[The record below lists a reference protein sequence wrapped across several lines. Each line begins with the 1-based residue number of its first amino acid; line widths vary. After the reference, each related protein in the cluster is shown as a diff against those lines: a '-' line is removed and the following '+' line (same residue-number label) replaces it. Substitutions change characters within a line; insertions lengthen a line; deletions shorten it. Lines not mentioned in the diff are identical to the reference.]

1 MTYAAS
7 SIISLRAAGLDNS
20 KGVLT
25 GQFVKPVGSPAF
37 DNDPGVKQY
46 VGDYDRFKP
55 RFDRNNSL
63 AQMGYLM
70 ADGVVKVLEQMKA
83 PTREAMMEAA
93 RNMNKVELGLLYPG
107 ITMTTKAGSDN
118 FPIEAMQLFQ
128 FDGEAYRP
136 VGKVIEYEGRT
147 PKL

>member
-1 MTYAAS
+1 
-7 SIISLRAAGLDNS
+7 
-20 KGVLT
+20 
-25 GQFVKPVGSPAF
+25 
-37 DNDPGVKQY
+37 VKQY
-46 VGDYDRFKP
+46 VGDYERFKP
-55 RFDRNNSL
+55 RFDKNDSL

-70 ADGVVKVLEQMKA
+70 ADGVVKVLEQMKT
-83 PTREAMMEAA
+83 PTREAMMDAT

-128 FDGEAYRP
+128 FDGEAYKP
-136 VGKVIEYEGRT
+136 VGKVIDYEGNT